1 MEQNSNEN
9 VSKIAINLNDEE
21 EDSDSIIEVTLISGN
36 KYEFDY
42 CQIFKYSQLIKNE
55 YPFDRAKQELS
66 QLFQRNQKEYEIDE
80 NSIYQF
86 FLLIKEENVY
96 LSTDNCLN
104 LWKISV
110 LFKVK
115 KLGLLISKYIKIN
128 KNDPDFLSHFLLE
141 QVSGKSGDLLDSL
154 NLSIDIEK
162 NLSDQIENCFK
173 SKYFGK
179 LPISVINQIIEMCEK
194 KNVKSDSLYQFIK
207 ESIEERYILF
217 IYIDL
222 QSLSDENFKEL
233 ATGFRENNSK
243 SYYDYF
249 KTDFTY
255 LNSLREEK
263 IELERRLE
271 NLLNENEQINSEK
284 KELINLN
291 EKIQSEKDKIQS
303 EKEKIQSE
311 KEQIQSEKEHIQ
323 SEKEHIK
330 SEKEQ
335 IQSEKE
341 QIQSEKNKFETQTNI
356 LTECSEKNYIRFQQ
370 NDKKYKQLN
379 EVKKYN
385 DELLVHIINGDWKKS
400 TKYIDENGVYFLSFK
415 IQFYI

>member
-1 MEQNSNEN
+1 M
-9 VSKIAINLNDEE
+9 
-21 EDSDSIIEVTLISGN
+21 
-36 KYEFDY
+36 
-42 CQIFKYSQLIKNE
+42 
-55 YPFDRAKQELS
+55 
-66 QLFQRNQKEYEIDE
+66 
-80 NSIYQF
+80 
-86 FLLIKEENVY
+86 
-96 LSTDNCLN
+96 
-104 LWKISV
+104 
-110 LFKVK
+110 
-115 KLGLLISKYIKIN
+115 
-128 KNDPDFLSHFLLE
+128 
-141 QVSGKSGDLLDSL
+141 
-154 NLSIDIEK
+154 
-162 NLSDQIENCFK
+162 
-173 SKYFGK
+173 
-179 LPISVINQIIEMCEK
+179 
-194 KNVKSDSLYQFIK
+194 
-207 ESIEERYILF
+207 
-217 IYIDL
+217 
-222 QSLSDENFKEL
+222 
-233 ATGFRENNSK
+233 
-243 SYYDYF
+243 
-249 KTDFTY
+249 
-255 LNSLREEK
+255 
-263 IELERRLE
+263 
-271 NLLNENEQINSEK
+271 
-284 KELINLN
+284 N